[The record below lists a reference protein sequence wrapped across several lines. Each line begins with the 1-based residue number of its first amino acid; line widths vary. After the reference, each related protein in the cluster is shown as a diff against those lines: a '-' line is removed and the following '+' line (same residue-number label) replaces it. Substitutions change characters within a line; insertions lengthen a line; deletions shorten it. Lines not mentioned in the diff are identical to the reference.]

1 MNIFITGGGGVMGR
15 ALKALLPEARALS
28 RAECDVRDPA
38 CVSFLVRR
46 YAPDVVVHAAAITDH
61 QHPSASDLIE
71 TNIGGTRAVARA
83 CRTFGA
89 RMVYLST
96 HYVYG
101 GEAPAEGYDELDPL
115 APIGA
120 YAWSKLAGEH
130 WVEALVPDHIIVR
143 GSWYTPAKVRGWAE
157 RGALVDAWHNRLPVA
172 EAACAIARLVGAPVR
187 GVVNIGA
194 RKRETF
200 HATARRELPGEPV
213 NARTLA
219 DVNEP
224 KNATRALPYAFP
236 CDTTVS
242 IERWEALTR

>member
-1 MNIFITGGGGVMGR
+1 MNILITGGFGVMGR
-15 ALKALLPEARALS
+15 ALKTLLPEARALS

-38 CVSFLVRR
+38 RVSFMVRH

-71 TNIGGTRAVARA
+71 TNIEGTRATARA
-83 CRTFGA
+83 CRAFGV

-101 GEAPAEGYDELDPL
+101 GEAPEGGYDEMDPL

-120 YAWSKLAGEH
+120 YAWSKLAGER
-130 WVEALVPDHIIVR
+130 WVEALVPDHTIVR

-157 RGALVDAWHNRLPVA
+157 RGALVNAWHNRMPVA
-172 EAACAIARLVGAPVR
+172 EAARALAALIQTPVR
-187 GVVNIGA
+187 GIVNIGA
-194 RKRETF
+194 RTRETF

-213 NARTLA
+213 EATTLA
-219 DVNEP
+219 DFD
-224 KNATRALPYAFP
+224 LGDGPYPFP
-236 CDTTVS
+236 RDTTVS
-242 IERWEALTR
+242 TARWEALRA